1 MAMERYLDLVRYPL
15 HKPDCHSTQS
25 LVMSCQRDYNEL
37 GMFNLPGLVLTDAVK
52 ACIAGIRP
60 LLDTDFYIH
69 RRDHNIYFD
78 DEFREL
84 DSDHVA
90 LSKLHTENR
99 KICADQF
106 TDNLITKIYEW
117 QPLIDFIATVL
128 EKPQLHTMDDPLARI
143 NVMEYSAG
151 QVLNWHF
158 DRAEF
163 TTTLLLQNA
172 TSGGEFQYR
181 ADLRSDEDPNYDGV
195 GLMLTGQDDH
205 VKTLSL
211 FPGTLNVFQGRNSA
225 HRITPVS
232 GAESRIIAVFAYYE
246 IPGAA
251 FSDDERL
258 YFYGRAG

>member
-1 MAMERYLDLVRYPL
+1 MERYLDLARYPL
-15 HKPDCHSTQS
+15 HRPDCSSTQS
-25 LVMSCQRDYNEL
+25 LAASCQRDYSEL
-37 GMFNLPGLVLTDAVK
+37 GMFNLPELVSTDALRE
-52 ACIAGIRP
+52 CIAGIRP
-60 LLDTDFYIH
+60 LLDTDSYVH
-69 RRDHNIYFD
+69 CRDHNIYFD
-78 DEFREL
+78 DGFSEL
-84 DSDHVA
+84 DFDHPA

-99 KICADQF
+99 KICADQL

-117 QPLIDFIATVL
+117 QPLINFIATVL

-151 QVLNWHF
+151 QILNWHF

-172 TSGGEFQYR
+172 SSGGEFQYR
-181 ADLRSDEDPNYDGV
+181 AELRSDEDPNYDGV
-195 GLMLTGQDDH
+195 GLMLAGQDDQ

-211 FPGTLNVFQGRNSA
+211 NPGTLNVFQGRNSA

-232 GAESRIIAVFAYYE
+232 GTESRIIAVFAYYE
-246 IPGAA
+246 TPSAA

-258 YFYGRAG
+258 YFYGRTGH